1 MKKNQDYNKQG
12 MDLKRLMLRMQ
23 GKIWLL
29 LLLIVLGAGIGG
41 VSYQVARAMR
51 MPITYEAVSKLYISF
66 GVDESGE
73 IYQYYNGYTWNELL
87 DTDPIISKIEENL
100 PAGYTREQVIEATEG
115 TILSDIRLLTV
126 TVQGSDEKSVREI
139 QAAVELGLENYAQES
154 EELKRIDT
162 IRTQE
167 PERVYWDDKTVT
179 ACVTGAVILTLIGLI
194 VLALIYV
201 MDDAVYVQADI
212 EKRYPY
218 KALGM
223 MMESQKGLQP
233 YARELT
239 ANITYLLGDN
249 RKFAL
254 IDTDN
259 HIDLRAGELE
269 RLLNAGE
276 NEFIGGDGEMGGLT
290 WTMPKEEGAQKEDAY
305 EALPLN
311 ESAVTGED
319 CAQIRQLGGAILLLP
334 YGVDVTKKTER
345 IISLL
350 NNQDCKILGIIVT
363 QADEDFL
370 SRYYGA

>member
-29 LLLIVLGAGIGG
+29 LMLIVLGAGIGG

-179 ACVTGAVILTLIGLI
+179 ACVTGAVILTVVGVI

>member
-29 LLLIVLGAGIGG
+29 LMLIVLGAGIGG

-100 PAGYTREQVIEATEG
+100 PEGYTREQVIEATEG

-179 ACVTGAVILTLIGLI
+179 ACVTGAVILTVVGVI

-290 WTMPKEEGAQKEDAY
+290 WTMPKEEGSQKEDAY

-311 ESAVTGED
+311 ESTVTGED

>member
-29 LLLIVLGAGIGG
+29 LMLIVLGAGIGG

-179 ACVTGAVILTLIGLI
+179 ACVTGAVILTVVGVI

-319 CAQIRQLGGAILLLP
+319 CAQIRQLGGTILLLP

>member
-29 LLLIVLGAGIGG
+29 LMLIVLGAGIGG

-179 ACVTGAVILTLIGLI
+179 ACVTGAVILTVVGVI

-254 IDTDN
+254 IDMDN

-311 ESAVTGED
+311 ESTVTGED

>member
-23 GKIWLL
+23 GRIWLL
-29 LLLIVLGAGIGG
+29 LMLLVLGAGIGG
-41 VSYQVARAMR
+41 ISYQVARAMR

-87 DTDPIISKIEENL
+87 DTDPIVSKIEENL
-100 PAGYTREQVIEATEG
+100 PAGYTKEQVIEATQA

-126 TVQGSDEKSVREI
+126 TVQGSDEKTVREI
-139 QAAVELGLENYAQES
+139 QAAVEAGLENYAQES

-179 ACVTGAVILTLIGLI
+179 ACVTGAVILSVIGLI
-194 VLALIYV
+194 ILAMIYV
-201 MDDAVYVQADI
+201 MDDAVYVQSDI

-239 ANITYLLGDN
+239 ANITYLLGED
-249 RKFAL
+249 RRFAL

-290 WTMPKEEGAQKEDAY
+290 WTMPKEEGEQKEDAY
-305 EALPLN
+305 EVVPFN
-311 ESAVTGED
+311 ESTVTGED
-319 CAQIRQLGGAILLLP
+319 CAGIRQLGGAILLLP
-334 YGVDVTKKTER
+334 YGVDVTKRTER

-350 NNQDCKILGIIVT
+350 NNQDCKILGMIVT

-370 SRYYGA
+370 NRYYGG

>member
-29 LLLIVLGAGIGG
+29 LMLIVLGAGIGG

-179 ACVTGAVILTLIGLI
+179 ACVTGAVILTVVGVI

-311 ESAVTGED
+311 ESTVTGED

>member
-29 LLLIVLGAGIGG
+29 LMLIVLGAGIGG

-126 TVQGSDEKSVREI
+126 TVQSSDEKSVREI
-139 QAAVELGLENYAQES
+139 QAAVELGLVNYAQES

-179 ACVTGAVILTLIGLI
+179 ACVTGAVILTVVGVI

-259 HIDLRAGELE
+259 HIDLRA
-269 RLLNAGE
+269 
-276 NEFIGGDGEMGGLT
+276 FFY
-290 WTMPKEEGAQKEDAY
+290 Q
-305 EALPLN
+305 
-311 ESAVTGED
+311 
-319 CAQIRQLGGAILLLP
+319 
-334 YGVDVTKKTER
+334 
-345 IISLL
+345 
-350 NNQDCKILGIIVT
+350 
-363 QADEDFL
+363 
-370 SRYYGA
+370 

>member
-1 MKKNQDYNKQG
+1 MKKNQDYKKQG
-12 MDLKRLMLRMQ
+12 MDLKRFTLRMQ

-29 LLLIVLGAGIGG
+29 LLLVILGAVIGG

-87 DTDPIISKIEENL
+87 DTDPIVSKIEENL
-100 PAGYTREQVIEATEG
+100 TADYTREQVIEATQA

-126 TVQGSDEKSVREI
+126 TIQGSDEKTVREI
-139 QAAVELGLENYAQES
+139 QTAVELGLENYAQES

-162 IRTQE
+162 IRTKE

-179 ACVTGAVILTLIGLI
+179 AAVAGAI
-194 VLALIYV
+194 VLAVIGLFTLAMIYV
-201 MDDAVYVQADI
+201 MDDSVYVQSDI

-223 MMESQKGLQP
+223 MMQNQKGLQP

-239 ANITYLLGDN
+239 ANLSYLLKEN
-249 RKFAL
+249 RQFAL
-254 IDTDN
+254 IDMGN
-259 HIDLRAGELE
+259 HIETRAEELE

-290 WTMPKEEGAQKEDAY
+290 WTMPKEEGSSEDDYRSVAF
-305 EALPLN
+305 N
-311 ESAVTGED
+311 ESMITAED
-319 CAQIRQLGGAILLLP
+319 CAKIRELGGAVIMLP
-334 YGVDVTKKTER
+334 HGVDVTKKTER

-350 NNQDCKILGIIVT
+350 CNQDCPILGMIIT

-370 SRYYGA
+370 NSYYGV

>member
-1 MKKNQDYNKQG
+1 MKKNQDYKKQG
-12 MDLKRLMLRMQ
+12 MDLKRFALRMQ
-23 GKIWLL
+23 GKIWFLL
-29 LLLIVLGAGIGG
+29 LLVVLGAVIGG

-87 DTDPIISKIEENL
+87 DTDPIVSKIEENL
-100 PAGYTREQVIEATEG
+100 TADYTREQIIEATQA

-126 TVQGSDEKSVREI
+126 TIQGSDEKTVREI

-162 IRTQE
+162 IRTKE

-179 ACVTGAVILTLIGLI
+179 ACVAGAI
-194 VLALIYV
+194 VLAVIGLFALAMIYV
-201 MDDAVYVQADI
+201 MDDSVYVQSDI

-218 KALGM
+218 QALGM
-223 MMESQKGLQP
+223 MMQNQKGLQP

-239 ANITYLLGDN
+239 ANISYLLKEN
-249 RKFAL
+249 KQFAL
-254 IDTDN
+254 IDMDN
-259 HIDLRAGELE
+259 HIELRAEELE

-290 WTMPKEEGAQKEDAY
+290 WTMPKEEGKSENDYQAA
-305 EALPLN
+305 AFN
-311 ESAVTGED
+311 ENMITAED
-319 CAQIRQLGGAILLLP
+319 CAKIRELGGAVILLP
-334 YGVDVTKKTER
+334 HGVDVTKRTER

-350 NNQDCKILGIIVT
+350 SNQDCPILGMIVT
-363 QADEDFL
+363 QSDEDFL
-370 SRYYGA
+370 NSYYGV

>member
-29 LLLIVLGAGIGG
+29 LMLIVLGAGIGG

-154 EELKRIDT
+154 EELKRIDI

-179 ACVTGAVILTLIGLI
+179 ACVTGAVILTVVGVI

-311 ESAVTGED
+311 ESTVTGED

>member
-29 LLLIVLGAGIGG
+29 LMLIVLGAGIGG

-179 ACVTGAVILTLIGLI
+179 ACVTGAVILTVVGVI

-311 ESAVTGED
+311 ESTVTGED

-370 SRYYGA
+370 SRYYGE

>member
-29 LLLIVLGAGIGG
+29 LMLIVLGAGIGG

-126 TVQGSDEKSVREI
+126 TVQGSDEKTVREI

-179 ACVTGAVILTLIGLI
+179 ACVTGAVILTVVGVI

-319 CAQIRQLGGAILLLP
+319 CAQIRQLDGAILLLP

>member
-23 GKIWLL
+23 GKIWFLL
-29 LLLIVLGAGIGG
+29 MLIVLGAGIGG

-179 ACVTGAVILTLIGLI
+179 ACVTGAVILTVVGVI

-311 ESAVTGED
+311 ESTVTGED